1 MWYFDRKVRKLLA
14 YLINRYG
21 RISLTLV
28 SVAIQRLVFGP
39 HSQML
44 GQTEVPLWTI
54 SYSALINIY
63 GLFIKNVLS
72 ESDISRLKIAAR
84 KHKRSFT
91 AGEKCRIV
99 MFVLLNYQY
108 QLGKVDIFRLGIL

>member
-1 MWYFDRKVRKLLA
+1 MINCYGPFIEIYLKGTTPTDFVDSCICSNSEVSFD
-14 YLINRYG
+14 
-21 RISLTLV
+21 
-28 SVAIQRLVFGP
+28 P
-39 HSQML
+39 HSRML
-44 GQTEVPLWTI
+44 GQTEVPSWTI